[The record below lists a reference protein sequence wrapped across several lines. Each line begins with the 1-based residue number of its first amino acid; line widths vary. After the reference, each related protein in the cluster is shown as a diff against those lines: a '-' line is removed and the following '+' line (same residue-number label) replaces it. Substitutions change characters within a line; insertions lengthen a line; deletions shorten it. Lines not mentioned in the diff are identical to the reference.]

1 MGIMI
6 MDNVG
11 MGIRIKLIHHNL
23 LSLSKRII
31 SRLRMLYVEKNI
43 LLYSM
48 IKVRFTRSGM
58 EVKIEVC
65 L

>member
-1 MGIMI
+1 

-11 MGIRIKLIHHNL
+11 MGIRIKLIHHKL
-23 LSLSKRII
+23 LSISKRII

>member
-23 LSLSKRII
+23 LSISKRII